1 MASCE
6 MCGKSGRLAKVKIEG
21 ATLDVCE
28 YCASFGEV
36 IKAPQFTQD
45 PRLERKQPIVPQR
58 KEKLQIIVA
67 DYGEKIK
74 NARERTGLTQEEF
87 SKKLNEKTSVMHKI
101 ESGQMRP
108 SIELARKLESAL
120 RIQLVEEYDDRGEIP
135 LASNQQKKDD
145 GFTLGDFIKTRKK

>member
-6 MCGKSGRLAKVKIEG
+6 MCGREGRLAKVKVEG

-28 YCASFGEV
+28 YCSSFGEV
-36 IKAPQFTQD
+36 IKVPQFSQD
-45 PRLERKQPIVPQR
+45 PRFERKQPIVQQR
-58 KEKLQIIVA
+58 KEQLQIITA

-74 NARERTGLTQEEF
+74 NARERAGLTQEEF
-87 SKKLNEKTSVMHKI
+87 SKKLNEKTSMMHKI

-108 SIELARKLESAL
+108 SIELARKLENLL
-120 RIQLVEEYDDRGEIP
+120 RIALVEEYDDNGEIP
-135 LASNQQKKDD
+135 LASKQQKKDD